1 MSRASA
7 SSSAVR
13 RGRGALVAFAASLLL
28 LPGCAPEPAP
38 EPEVLSATAA
48 GRAYLDAVC
57 PVNEAWGEV
66 DVAVDELRIAVARS
80 GADAGTAQLRE
91 AVDRLDE
98 TVDAAVEQLGSK
110 KRTWP
115 TGARDEIEGVRDS
128 LRADAK
134 QLAELRKLPADEAA
148 SYAWAPGDA
157 AEAGAAARAALQL
170 PDDAEAACVQWA
182 EQRGSGSADADPA
195 EGSKDPSEAPP
206 GDAAE

>member
-48 GRAYLDAVC
+48 GHAYLDAVC

-66 DVAVDELRIAVARS
+66 DLAVDDLRIALARGDS
-80 GADAGTAQLRE
+80 DVGTE
-91 AVDRLDE
+91 PFEDAVDGLE
-98 TVDAAVEQLGSK
+98 TAIGAAVEQLGSEQ
-110 KRTWP
+110 RTWP
-115 TGARDEIEGVRDS
+115 REARDEIADVRES
-128 LRADAK
+128 LRADAE
-134 QLAELRKLPADEAA
+134 QLAELRGLSADEAA
-148 SYAWAPGDA
+148 GYSWSSGDA